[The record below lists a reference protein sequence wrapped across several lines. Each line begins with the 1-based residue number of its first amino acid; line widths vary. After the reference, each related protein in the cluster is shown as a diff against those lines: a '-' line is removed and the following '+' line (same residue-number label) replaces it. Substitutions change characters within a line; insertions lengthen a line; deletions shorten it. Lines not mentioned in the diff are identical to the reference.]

1 MYLERLLIEADFY
14 QLTALSE
21 GLKLELTKRKQ
32 LENDKAKFGVIV
44 QKVINA
50 PEADRYFSVGWTF
63 VGSYQGNET
72 TSCSSS
78 GSRVQALWRVN
89 QCTACGETMSY
100 EKFCKHITF
109 FRPTMLV
116 IQRVDKNASSSAI
129 PTSDS
134 LRDLDMVG
142 LVFDSS
148 FG

>member
-21 GLKLELTKRKQ
+21 GLKVELTTRKK
-32 LENDKAKFGVIV
+32 LEIDKAKGGAIV
-44 QKVINA
+44 QRVINA
-50 PEADRYFSVGWTF
+50 PEADRYFSMGWTF

-116 IQRVDKNASSSAI
+116 IQRVDKTVSSSAI

>member
-50 PEADRYFSVGWTF
+50 PEADRYFSLGWTF